1 MRTVV
6 KGQVVYKRIP
16 FRFGDGGNALKL
28 TVTKVGTKWVQ
39 FGPAWP
45 AQLKEVMTEENGW
58 FSSPEAIDRYVAQ
71 LLSNA
76 QDIALFKKLGK
87 LTPPDL
93 NNLSQSER
101 AEAREAAKKV
111 LTLCAP
117 YQGFEVGGFVKFRPS
132 LGAFLYTTK
141 NLRNLAL
148 GEVKGKLKVLAFDIT
163 SDNILVLVLTV
174 GDSKK
179 RYYAS
184 ASDFYPC

>member
-16 FRFGDGGNALKL
+16 VRDDCVKL
-28 TVTKVGTKWVQ
+28 TVTKVGIKWVQ
-39 FGPAWP
+39 FGPEWP
-45 AQLKEVMTEENGW
+45 PQLKEAMTEENGW
-58 FSSPEAIDRYVAQ
+58 FESPEALERYVAQ

-76 QDIALFKKLGK
+76 QDIALFKRLGE

-101 AEAREAAKKV
+101 DEAREAAKKI
-111 LTLCAP
+111 LTLCSP
-117 YQGFEVGGFVKFRPS
+117 YQGFAIGGTVISRIPH
-132 LGAFLYTTK
+132 GAFLYKTK
-141 NLRNLAL
+141 NLGSLVRA
-148 GEVKGKLKVLAFDIT
+148 EVKGKLKVIAFDVT

>member
-1 MRTVV
+1 MKKLI

-16 FRFGDGGNALKL
+16 VMDDCVKL

-39 FGPAWP
+39 FGSQWP
-45 AQLKEVMTEENGW
+45 AQLKEAMTEENGW
-58 FSSPEAIDRYVAQ
+58 FPSVIAIERYKTQ

-87 LTPPDL
+87 LKPPDL

-101 AEAREAAKKV
+101 SEARVAVKKV

-117 YQGFEVGGFVKFRPS
+117 YQGFAIGGTVISRIPQ
-132 LGAFLYTTK
+132 GAFLYKTK
-141 NLRNLAL
+141 NLRGLVRA
-148 GEVKGKLKVLAFDIT
+148 EVKGKVIAFDTT

-174 GDSKK
+174 GDAKK